1 MAGIITAAAIG
12 AVATIGVGIMQNN
25 TQKTLNQAKIEQMQ
39 TDSRTK
45 LLSATEKNALDT
57 KIANAKTD
65 TERLKIWED
74 TLASLGGATI
84 TSTGNIFAAGV
95 SSKSQQNYITNS
107 VVMATGIMFVGGT
120 IYMLVKK

>member
-1 MAGIITAAAIG
+1 MAGIITAAVVG
-12 AVATIGVGIMQNN
+12 AVATVGVGIMQNN

-84 TSTGNIFAAGV
+84 TSTGGIYAAGV